1 MNENTI
7 GFLILLHA
15 IFGGAALLSGSG
27 ALISKK
33 GSRIHQVFGKV
44 FAFTISISATIA
56 IVISLQQSHSSP
68 FLFSIGILSLY
79 FTLSGYR
86 AVQYKSKITYI
97 WFDYT
102 LACLLIIS
110 SLYMIIYPLII
121 AGRLPILFAVF
132 GVLGIIFGVRGI
144 FLFRNKEKLKKKWL
158 KLHIGNI
165 TGAYISSLTAF
176 IVVNQWIPG
185 IWGWIAP
192 GVIGGF
198 YITYWLRK
206 A

>member
-7 GFLILLHA
+7 GILILLHA
-15 IFGGAALLSGSG
+15 IFGGVALLCGSG

-33 GSRIHQVFGKV
+33 GSSTHKVFGKV
-44 FAFTISISATIA
+44 FACTISISAIVA
-56 IVISLQQSHSSP
+56 IIISLQQSHSSP

-102 LACLLIIS
+102 IACLLIIS
-110 SLYMIIYPLII
+110 SLYMIIYPLIV
-121 AGRLPILFAVF
+121 AGRLPLLFAVF
-132 GVLGIIFGVRGI
+132 GALGIIFGVRGMLM
-144 FLFRNKEKLKKKWL
+144 FGDKDKLQKNWL

-165 TGAYISSLTAF
+165 TGAYISALTAF

-198 YITYWLRK
+198 YIAYWLRK
-206 A
+206 V